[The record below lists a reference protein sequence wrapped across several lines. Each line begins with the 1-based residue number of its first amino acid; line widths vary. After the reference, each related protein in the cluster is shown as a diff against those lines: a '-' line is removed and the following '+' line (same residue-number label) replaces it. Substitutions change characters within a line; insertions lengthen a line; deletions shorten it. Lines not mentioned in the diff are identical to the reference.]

1 MKRKVDFSLLPEGE
15 FYLVLLRTGCV
26 AVALKEYNSGDFW
39 LLNSKQG
46 KISKS
51 KILYTSPFS
60 EYFDEDSYD
69 LQVKDGKIAMIFIKG
84 KSGLEKF
91 RKLARKSIQ
100 SRRIVTV

>member
-1 MKRKVDFSLLPEGE
+1 MKFSFYSICIKTVGGIFMKRKVDFSLLPEGE

-60 EYFDEDSYD
+60 EAHFQNI
-69 LQVKDGKIAMIFIKG
+69 LMKIVMT
-84 KSGLEKF
+84 F
-91 RKLARKSIQ
+91 R
-100 SRRIVTV
+100 